1 MTLKDFFRREAA
13 GMIEP
18 WKKWQNALS
27 TQSARASEWI
37 AEIARV
43 RTSMHVLDIGSG
55 IGDPALY
62 LAERVGSDGRIV
74 GSDLVPAALDLLAR
88 RASERGFTWVST
100 VCAEME
106 SLPFA
111 AHTFD
116 AVTCRL
122 GLMFSEDV
130 QGTLAEVRRVLKP
143 GGSAAFL
150 VWGTPRQPL
159 FESTLGVVAELTGT
173 EAPTGRAFR
182 FATPGALGK
191 SLNEAGFRDIFE
203 ETLTLPWPFTGTP
216 ERLWDMFRELA
227 GPSFNEELAALEVG
241 VRARVD
247 ELVAE
252 RLRVFAHGSQIDP
265 TATLVGAAGIA

>member
-18 WKKWQNALS
+18 WQKWQDALS
-27 TQSARASEWI
+27 TQNARSNEWI
-37 AEIARV
+37 AELARV
-43 RTSMHVLDIGSG
+43 RASMHVLDIGSG

-62 LAERVGSDGRIV
+62 LAERVGSEGQV
-74 GSDLVPAALDLLAR
+74 VASDLVPAALDLLAR
-88 RASERGFTWVST
+88 RAAERGFTWLST
-100 VCAEME
+100 TCAEMD

-111 AHTFD
+111 ACTFD

-130 QGTLAEVRRVLKP
+130 QATLAEVRRVLKP
-143 GGSAAFL
+143 GGRAAFV

-173 EAPTGRAFR
+173 EAPTGLARR
-182 FATPGALGK
+182 FATPGALGG
-191 SLNEAGFRDIFE
+191 SLHEAGFLEVYE
-203 ETLTLPWPFTGTP
+203 EARTLPWPFTGTA
-216 ERLWDMFRELA
+216 EGLWDMFRELA
-227 GPSFNEELAALEVG
+227 GPSFNQELAALEVG

-247 ELVAE
+247 ALVAE
-252 RLRVFAHGSQIDP
+252 RLRAFACGLEIDP